1 MLSFSKNHRYRI
13 AVEKWTIDIASLWKL
28 TFAEVYNSRSWQ
40 EKRGKPKFIR
50 PPLRLKFPQ
59 IFPTHLRPAVGK
71 ENSTFFVFSFN
82 LDLWLNVSTRFV
94 AMQKITC
101 ATRIC
106 RICLIPTFSSL
117 FTKFT
122 LTLSPGPFANWLP
135 PFWIA
140 PYLPPYNYFIT
151 MRPHVLHKYKAVLPG
166 PFS

>member
-1 MLSFSKNHRYRI
+1 MKK
-13 AVEKWTIDIASLWKL
+13 E
-28 TFAEVYNSRSWQ
+28 
-40 EKRGKPKFIR
+40 RGKPKFIR

-106 RICLIPTFSSL
+106 RICLIPNFFASL

-122 LTLSPGPFANWLP
+122 LTFSPGPFANWQP

-140 PYLPPYNYFIT
+140 PSPPPYNYFIT
-151 MRPHVLHKYKAVLPG
+151 MRPHVLHKYEAVLPG
-166 PFS
+166 PFSWCTCKITENVACGTEYSISINIVTA